1 MVPPKVLD
9 RNSCIHGQKAFDD
22 MKLPMTVYLSGS
34 KKKRRNGLRP
44 GSSLGSEGESRGIGG
59 ASTQQEKTGHWWFC
73 LRTDLFYII
82 LNC

>member
-1 MVPPKVLD
+1 ME
-9 RNSCIHGQKAFDD
+9 SAGIMQC
-22 MKLPMTVYLSGS
+22 YESGS

-44 GSSLGSEGESRGIGG
+44 GSSLGSERKGRRIG
-59 ASTQQEKTGHWWFC
+59 AVSTQQEKTGHWWFC